1 MKGIVKPPDMSLT
14 PVSQISAAY
23 CRIETQLAGN
33 IEQDVRRNMRIEIA
47 SAVLYGLFYS
57 ALLFLPAVLTRMGA
71 PPAMISLY
79 LSLSY
84 LGHITGP
91 LSLVFVRRIQPLNFA
106 VAAWALGRAIFLLS
120 GFASHSLT
128 LVALGTAMWLLE
140 FIPNPIY
147 ARIVQT
153 IYPIRNRGKILSLVR
168 FGMAFTL
175 LIFTPA
181 AGWALDHLTYHV
193 VFPIAAL
200 FGIASALVFRA
211 IRMKHEPTP
220 ATTAPRQSTAHA
232 LRTVLRNKPFML
244 LQLGIVMFGLAGLS
258 VNPLYPG
265 VQINRLG
272 LSYTDI
278 GLLGLAQSISWLGGY
293 VLFGRI
299 IDQRGALFCTAIA
312 FVLQAVAP
320 FTYAFATAGWMLVP
334 AFIGLGLVS
343 AGADLGLTSSML
355 ELAEEGK
362 TQEYAATQ
370 SLVIGSRGILA
381 PFIGVGLLAM
391 GMSQSLVFVLAGGVA
406 LAGAFIVSRVRHV
419 S

>member
-1 MKGIVKPPDMSLT
+1 MSVPPT
-14 PVSQISAAY
+14 SQFTAAY
-23 CRIETQLAGN
+23 RRIETQLAGH
-33 IEQDVRRNMRIEIA
+33 IEQDVRRNMRVEIV

-71 PPAMISLY
+71 QPAMISVY

-84 LGHITGP
+84 LGHISSP
-91 LSLVFVRRIQPLNFA
+91 LSLLFVRRIKPLNFA
-106 VAAWALGRAIFLLS
+106 VWSWALGRLIFMLAGLAT
-120 GFASHSLT
+120 GSLT
-128 LVALGTAMWLLE
+128 LVALGTVMWLLE

-147 ARIVQT
+147 ARIVQA

-168 FGMAFTL
+168 FGMALTL
-175 LIFTPA
+175 LIFTPV

-200 FGIASALVFRA
+200 FGVASALVFLA
-211 IRMKHEPTP
+211 IRMDREPPPTVP
-220 ATTAPRQSTAHA
+220 PSTVPRQSTRHT
-232 LRTVLRNKPFML
+232 LRTVLRNKPFMVF
-244 LQLGIVMFGLAGLS
+244 QLGVVMFGIAGLS
-258 VNPLYPG
+258 VNPLFPS

-272 LSYTDI
+272 LTYTDI
-278 GLLGLAQSISWLGGY
+278 GLLGLAQSISWLAGY

-312 FVLQAVAP
+312 FALQAVAP
-320 FTYAFATAGWMLVP
+320 FTYAFASAGWMLLP

-355 ELAEEGK
+355 ELAEDGHV
-362 TQEYAATQ
+362 QEYAAAQ
-370 SLVIGSRGILA
+370 SLVIGSRGIIA

-391 GMSQSLVFVLAGGVA
+391 GLSQSLVFVLAGVAA
-406 LAGAFIVSRVRHV
+406 LAGALIVSRVRRV
-419 S
+419 

>member
-1 MKGIVKPPDMSLT
+1 MSSPSAEHT
-14 PVSQISAAY
+14 PSAWR
-23 CRIETQLAGN
+23 RIETQLAGN
-33 IEQDVRRNMRIEIA
+33 IEGDVRRNMRIEIV

-71 PPAMISLY
+71 SPAMISLY

-84 LGHITGP
+84 LGHISSP
-91 LSLVFVRRIQPLNFA
+91 LSLIFVRRVQPLNLA
-106 VAAWALGRAIFLLS
+106 VWSWAIGRLLFMLA
-120 GFASHSLT
+120 GLATGSLM
-128 LVALGTAMWLLE
+128 LVALGTVMWLLE

-147 ARIVQT
+147 ARIVQA

-168 FGMAFTL
+168 FGMALTL
-175 LIFTPA
+175 LIFTPI

-193 VFPIAAL
+193 VFPIAAI

-211 IRMKHEPTP
+211 IRMDREPAPMP
-220 ATTAPRQSTAHA
+220 AAQRQSTAQA

-244 LQLGIVMFGLAGLS
+244 FQLGVVMFGIAGLS
-258 VNPLYPG
+258 VNPLFPS
-265 VQINRLG
+265 VQINRLA

-278 GLLGLAQSISWLGGY
+278 GLLGLAQSVSWLAGY

-312 FVLQAVAP
+312 FALQAIAP
-320 FTYAFATAGWMLVP
+320 FTYAFATTGWMLLP

-362 TQEYAATQ
+362 VQEYATTQ
-370 SLVIGSRGILA
+370 SIVIGARGLLA
-381 PFIGVGLLAM
+381 PFIGVGLLAL
-391 GMSQSLVFVLAGGVA
+391 GMSQSLVFMLAGGVA
-406 LAGAFIVSRVRHV
+406 LAGAFIVSRVKRT
-419 S
+419 

>member
-1 MKGIVKPPDMSLT
+1 MSLT
-14 PVSQISAAY
+14 PPSHITAAY
-23 CRIETQLAGN
+23 RRIETQLAGN
-33 IEQDVRRNMRIEIA
+33 IEQDVRRNMRIEIV

-84 LGHITGP
+84 LGHLSGP
-91 LSLVFVRRIQPLNFA
+91 LTLIFVRRIKPLNFA
-106 VAAWALGRAIFLLS
+106 VASWALGRTIFLLS
-120 GFASHSLT
+120 GFATSSLT

-147 ARIVQT
+147 AHIVQT

-168 FGMAFTL
+168 FGMALTL
-175 LIFTPA
+175 LIFTPV
-181 AGWALDHLTYHV
+181 AGWALDHLTHHV

-200 FGIASALVFRA
+200 FGVASALVFRA
-211 IRMKHEPTP
+211 IRMDREPAP
-220 ATTAPRQSTAHA
+220 SSTAPRQSTSHA
-232 LRTVLRNKPFML
+232 LRTVLRNRPFML
-244 LQLGIVMFGLAGLS
+244 FQLGVVMFGIAGLS
-258 VNPLYPG
+258 VNPLYPN
-265 VQINRLG
+265 VQIHRLG

-278 GLLGLAQSISWLGGY
+278 GLLGLAQSISWLAGY

-299 IDQRGALFCTAIA
+299 IDRRGALFCTAIA
-312 FVLQAVAP
+312 FAVQAIAP
-320 FTYAFATAGWMLVP
+320 FTYAFATAGWMLLP

-362 TQEYAATQ
+362 VQEYAAMQ
-370 SLVIGSRGILA
+370 SIVIGGRGILA

-391 GMSQSLVFVLAGGVA
+391 GMSQALVFVLAGGVA
-406 LAGAFIVSRVRHV
+406 LAGAFIVSRVRR
-419 S
+419 